1 MALGEAALTGAPV
14 VCTDVGA
21 SLRVFID
28 PSSGKRYGSLVAP
41 NDVVSLARGQVSM
54 LALLEEFSEFA
65 GDEEGRHAKLPS
77 NPTKAEVQQI
87 QKRMYEKSGQLRA
100 LGMLSRSL
108 VIKSF
113 SPERYLRE
121 HEQML
126 WIGKYQSGSYR
137 ARVNAQDPAD
147 SRGHSTY
154 STAKSMFPGSSNV
167 STFRDSSNVST
178 LRDSSNVST
187 LRDSTVKPFRN
198 SSAMSSLRNVSGPWN
213 ELMLPDG
220 TGKSVRDSSAKSSLR
235 HVSGAWNGL
244 MLRDGRG
251 KSVRDSSAMSLL
263 RNVSGAADEV

>member
-1 MALGEAALTGAPV
+1 MLVPRLRLIFSLQWIFLNSSISEGLPLALGEAALTGAPV

-65 GDEEGRHAKLPS
+65 GDEEGYHPKLPP
-77 NPTKAEVQQI
+77 NPTKEEVQQI
-87 QKRMYEKSGQLRA
+87 QKRMYEKSEQRRA

-126 WIGKYQSGSYR
+126 WIGKYQSKSYR
-137 ARVNAQDPAD
+137 ARFNAQNSTD
-147 SRGHSTY
+147 SSGNSTY
-154 STAKSMFPGSSNV
+154 STVKSTLRGSSV
-167 STFRDSSNVST
+167 MSTFPDSSGIST
-178 LRDSSNVST
+178 LRDSSGMST
-187 LRDSTVKPFRN
+187 LRDSSCISMLRDGTGKSFRD
-198 SSAMSSLRNVSGPWN
+198 SSAMSSLRNVSGPLN
-213 ELMLPDG
+213 E
-220 TGKSVRDSSAKSSLR
+220 V
-235 HVSGAWNGL
+235 
-244 MLRDGRG
+244 
-251 KSVRDSSAMSLL
+251 
-263 RNVSGAADEV
+263 